1 MDRDTVRD
9 LCSLSK
15 LNLDEDQMARA
26 QEQITRLLGYFDML
40 QSVST
45 DEVAASPYPV
55 AIPMRPRTDEVAAS
69 PYPVAIPMRPRID
82 DAEPALTQDAVL
94 QNAPAQRAG
103 SFLVPRVV

>member
-40 QSVST
+40 QGVST
-45 DEVAASPYPV
+45 DEVVASPYPV
-55 AIPMRPRTDEVAAS
+55 AIPMRLRDDE
-69 PYPVAIPMRPRID
+69 
-82 DAEPALTQDAVL
+82 AEPALPQDTVL
-94 QNAPAQRAG
+94 QNAPAQRAD
-103 SFLVPRVV
+103 SFLVPRVVEG

>member
-55 AIPMRPRTDEVAAS
+55 AIPMRPR
-69 PYPVAIPMRPRID
+69 ID

>member
-55 AIPMRPRTDEVAAS
+55 AIPMRPRA
-69 PYPVAIPMRPRID
+69 D